1 MVFELF
7 GEAQELLDTNTL
19 NQRSWNMGFLFFL
32 TAENWTSSH
41 WKLVGTRDWRVVA
54 SLHPFGFPRKADA
67 QQHKGEAS
75 HWLLTR
81 SEEGIKNVLQLRYWA
96 TWGQCF
102 IRNSTETGRQTER
115 QASGKPSDQVFGG
128 DLWAESQKVI
138 CSLSTCL
145 CLCCLL
151 KDSWE

>member
-1 MVFELF
+1 MVFKLF

-19 NQRSWNMGFLFFL
+19 NQRSWNMFFFLL

-41 WKLVGTRDWRVVA
+41 WKLAGTRDRRPSSVA

-75 HWLLTR
+75 HWLLTG
-81 SEEGIKNVLQLRYWA
+81 SEEGMKNVLQLPCWA

-102 IRNSTETGRQTER
+102 IRNSTER
-115 QASGKPSDQVFGG
+115 QASGKPSDQVFGEICE
-128 DLWAESQKVI
+128 LNRRESSVP
-138 CSLSTCL
+138 
-145 CLCCLL
+145 CLL
-151 KDSWE
+151 VCVSVVY

>member
-19 NQRSWNMGFLFFL
+19 NQRSWNMFFFLL

-41 WKLVGTRDWRVVA
+41 WKLAGTRERRPSSVA

-75 HWLLTR
+75 HWLLTG
-81 SEEGIKNVLQLRYWA
+81 SEEGIKNVLQLPCWA

-102 IRNSTETGRQTER
+102 IRNSTER
-115 QASGKPSDQVFGG
+115 QASGKPSDQVFGEI
-128 DLWAESQKVI
+128 LWAESQKVI